1 VMVELLK
8 HVISMLVDEVDAVRI
23 SEIKGDAVLVLEVKV
38 DKKDVG
44 KVIGKQGKTADALR
58 TIVSCAAAKMN
69 KRYILQI
76 VDGSEL

>member
-1 VMVELLK
+1 MVELLK
-8 HVISMLVDEVDAVRI
+8 HVISMLVDETEAVKI
-23 SEIKGDAVLVLEVKV
+23 SEIKGDAVLVLEIKV